1 MRALRYVGK
10 ENKGRGIGIILG
22 VDFLILPKQELS
34 MHRFVGWEKVSKVI
48 LPRRQHVAV
57 NCCLVSGWGLLA
69 NIDFNYTWLTVVL
82 SLAVFCSYGALEF

>member
-34 MHRFVGWEKVSKVI
+34 MHRSASREKRFS
-48 LPRRQHVAV
+48 RMA
-57 NCCLVSGWGLLA
+57 GG
-69 NIDFNYTWLTVVL
+69 
-82 SLAVFCSYGALEF
+82 

>member
-10 ENKGRGIGIILG
+10 ENKGRGIGTILG

-57 NCCLVSGWGLLA
+57 NCCLVSGLLA
-69 NIDFNYTWLTVVL
+69 NIDFNYTRLTVVL
-82 SLAVFCSYGALEF
+82 SLAVFCSNGALEF